1 MPQSRKRG
9 GKKAHNKRVK
19 VRNEK
24 LAQDRKKMNKLYA
37 EMMEQK
43 LKEFQEKFSGM
54 TENEETLNFENTTQ
68 EVIVEEVKE
77 QPIEDEISDLEK

>member
-54 TENEETLNFENTTQ
+54 TENEETLNAENTTQ